1 MTKQELISQIR
12 KQVNEE
18 GLRTISIE
26 TIERV
31 LETFTEIVMDRLLQG
46 ECVKLKEFGTF
57 TTVNRVAR
65 VARNPQTNTLIDIPK
80 KTVPI
85 FKFSALIKD
94 NFPALD

>member
-1 MTKQELISQIR
+1 MNKQELVSQIR

-18 GLRTISIE
+18 GSRTITIE

-31 LETFTEIVMDRLLQG
+31 LETFTEIVVHSLFTGD
-46 ECVKLKEFGTF
+46 CVKLKEFGTF

-85 FKFSALIKD
+85 FKFSNIIKE